1 MSRDEIIED
10 MVRELLDAGEDCYL
24 QIRLCLLAQTA
35 DNSKLRDFVCK
46 LFAYTD
52 ARRPLL
58 ISMIGVSR

>member
-10 MVRELLDAGEDCYL
+10 MVKELLNTGEERYL

-35 DNSKLRDFVCK
+35 DNPKLRDFVCK

-52 ARRPLL
+52 VRRPLL
-58 ISMIGVSR
+58 ISMIGV

>member
-10 MVRELLDAGEDCYL
+10 MVKELLDTGEESYL
-24 QIRLCLLAQTA
+24 QKKLCLLAQTA
-35 DNSKLRDFVCK
+35 DNSKLRNFVCK

-58 ISMIGVSR
+58 ISMIEV

>member
-10 MVRELLDAGEDCYL
+10 MVKELLNTGEERYQ

-35 DNSKLRDFVCK
+35 HNSRLRDFVCK

-58 ISMIGVSR
+58 ISMIGV